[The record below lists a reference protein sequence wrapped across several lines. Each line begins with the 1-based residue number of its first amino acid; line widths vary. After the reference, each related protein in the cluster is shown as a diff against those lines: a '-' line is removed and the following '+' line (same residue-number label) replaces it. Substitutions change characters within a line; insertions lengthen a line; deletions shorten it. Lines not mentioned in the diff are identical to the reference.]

1 MKPIKDSQAP
11 KNKAKIHNRKSYSS
25 HFILQPQS
33 HKKIE
38 ILAPIQRGAAQRGA
52 AQVQSFYDLLD
63 QISVLAEAGCLQ

>member
-38 ILAPIQRGAAQRGA
+38 ILAPIQRGAAQ
-52 AQVQSFYDLLD
+52 VQSFYDLLD